1 MFLPKTKRVFLEVQ
15 LKHGGPVVWDLEKG
29 GFSPCTLITPSGDV
43 IMQPRKSDAKAAGTD
58 IWGNCRTE
66 QGHRRCLGIAIHGR
80 VTSYIM
86 WRSLF
91 CAVCEF
97 HFHVPPSRL
106 MFYTIYL
113 VTTRRKHAQGQT
125 HTQIHMAGMHARTHE
140 SSHTQTHTHAPM
152 LFTAINSIVTTIRK
166 HAPGKHRHAHTNS
179 DTDSQAQ
186 THTHTSLDTHTT
198 TVTEHTFTCSSLQD
212 M

>member
-66 QGHRRCLGIAIHGR
+66 QGHRRCRGIAIHGR

-91 CAVCEF
+91 CAVCNVSLPRSTVTS
-97 HFHVPPSRL
+97 HVLYDLSGNHKKE
-106 MFYTIYL
+106 
-113 VTTRRKHAQGQT
+113 TRTGANAHTDT
-125 HTQIHMAGMHARTHE
+125 HGRHARTH
-140 SSHTQTHTHAPM
+140 T
-152 LFTAINSIVTTIRK
+152 
-166 HAPGKHRHAHTNS
+166 
-179 DTDSQAQ
+179 
-186 THTHTSLDTHTT
+186 
-198 TVTEHTFTCSSLQD
+198 
-212 M
+212 